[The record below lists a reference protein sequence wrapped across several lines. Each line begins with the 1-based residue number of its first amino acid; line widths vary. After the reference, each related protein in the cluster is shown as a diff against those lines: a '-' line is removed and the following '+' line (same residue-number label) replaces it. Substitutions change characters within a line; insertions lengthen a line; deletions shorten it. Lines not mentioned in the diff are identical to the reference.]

1 MTQGSKTLV
10 FVPILVLAVCL
21 QVIFIVADSR
31 DTATGAA
38 IEFSKAYFL
47 LDESMS
53 ERLCS
58 DLSAD
63 GEKDWAR
70 DLILRTSDEA
80 RLRGFDPGMLRYA
93 LEHIHSQTIRQDANS
108 AEIHLTAV
116 KRVCINP
123 AFAWVAKLFRLGQT
137 QPVNAMLEMVKEDG
151 KWKVCGHPFE
161 LVQKT

>member
-10 FVPILVLAVCL
+10 FIPILVLAVCL

-38 IEFSKAYFL
+38 VEFAKAYFR

-53 ERLCS
+53 KRLCS
-58 DLSAD
+58 DLSTD
-63 GEKDWAR
+63 GKKDLAR
-70 DLILRTSDEA
+70 NLIQRTDDEA
-80 RLRGFDPGMLRYA
+80 RLRGFEPQMLRYC
-93 LEHIHSQTIRQDANS
+93 LEHIHSQTIHQDARS

-123 AFAWVAKLFRLGQT
+123 VFAWVAKLFRLGQT
-137 QPVNAMLEMVKEDG
+137 QPVSANLELVKENG
-151 KWKVCGHPFE
+151 KWKVCGHPFD

>member
-1 MTQGSKTLV
+1 MTQGSKILV
-10 FVPILVLAVCL
+10 FIPILVLAVCL
-21 QVIFIVADSR
+21 QVIFSVADRR

-38 IEFSKAYFL
+38 IEFAKAYFL

-53 ERLCS
+53 KRLCG

-80 RLRGFDPGMLRYA
+80 KLRGFDPGMLRYT
-93 LEHIHSQTIRQDANS
+93 LEHIHSQTIRQDAGS

-123 AFAWVAKLFRLGQT
+123 VFAWVAKLFRLGET
-137 QPVNAMLEMVKEDG
+137 QPVSAMLELVKEDG
-151 KWKVCGHPFE
+151 KWKVCGHPFD